1 MEWILWYVKGT
12 IDVSLVFKKDV
23 TGKQQRIKYIDF
35 NYAGDLDK
43 CQSTTGYVFTLSQ
56 APVSWNSTLQSTVT
70 LSTIDAKH
78 IAMTEAM
85 KVTI

>member
-1 MEWILWYVKGT
+1 VEWILRYVKDT

-23 TGKQQRIKYIDF
+23 TGKQQCIKYIDF

-56 APVSWNSTLQSTVT
+56 VPVSWHSTLQSTVT